1 MMRHLLLRTTAL
13 SLAFLLVFLGGC
25 LGSSPP
31 SRFYLLSP
39 LSSAEPLPGVRSE
52 MAIGIGPVVLPEYLN
67 RTQIVTRTGDHRLQL
82 AEFDRWAE
90 PLTRNF
96 GRVLMMNL
104 STFLS
109 TGLIAP
115 HPWNRSTPIDYQV
128 VVHVVR
134 FDAGEDGMAS
144 LRARWSIVE
153 GAERK
158 FLEVRKS
165 NLREPIDDD
174 GYQATVASMS
184 RLVGALS
191 LEIAEAIRDV
201 SVSGGD

>member
-1 MMRHLLLRTTAL
+1 
-13 SLAFLLVFLGGC
+13 
-25 LGSSPP
+25 
-31 SRFYLLSP
+31 
-39 LSSAEPLPGVRSE
+39 
-52 MAIGIGPVVLPEYLN
+52 MAIGVGPVVLPEYLN
-67 RTQIVTRTGDHRLQL
+67 RTQIVTRAGDHQLQL

-96 GRVLMMNL
+96 IRVLMMNL
-104 STFLS
+104 STSLS

-134 FDAGEDGMAS
+134 FDAGEDGTAS
-144 LRARWSIVE
+144 LMARWSIID
-153 GAERK
+153 GAEREI
-158 FLEVRKS
+158 LRVRKS
-165 NLREPIDDD
+165 AFREPVDSG
-174 GYQATVASMS
+174 GYQATVGSMS

-191 LEIAEAIRDV
+191 LEIAEAIRDL